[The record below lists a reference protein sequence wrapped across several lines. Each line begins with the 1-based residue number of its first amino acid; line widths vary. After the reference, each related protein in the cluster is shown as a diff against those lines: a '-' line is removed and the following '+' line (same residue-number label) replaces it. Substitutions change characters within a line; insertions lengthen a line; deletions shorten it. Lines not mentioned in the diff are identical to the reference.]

1 MSTFSHLNQYYVR
14 HAKIYNTSRW
24 TFLFGRK
31 SIVKEVSLAYPD
43 PLNILEIGCG
53 TGYNLLNLANA
64 YPNASIT
71 GIDLSKEMLDVCNLK
86 IQQNKLN
93 IKIINE
99 PYTKDRFEN
108 KFELILCSY
117 SLSMMGIH
125 AIEVLEAAYHDL
137 KQGGVFTAVDFH
149 RSKFNFFTN
158 HMKKNHVQMNGSL
171 LEHLKTLFPNHK
183 TKVLNAYLGL
193 WQYFIFIG
201 LKE

>member
-14 HAKIYNTSRW
+14 HARIYNTSRW

-43 PLNILEIGCG
+43 QLNILEIGCG

-71 GIDLSKEMLDVCNLK
+71 GIDLSKEMLDVCNHK

-125 AIEVLEAAYHDL
+125 ATEVLEAAYHDL
-137 KQGGVFTAVDFH
+137 KPGGVFTAVDFH